1 MDLVS
6 VVYDFDFLK
15 PVFVHSTY
23 LEQLADSLKVNI
35 SSFFYISAC
44 VFVFYHV

>member
-1 MDLVS
+1 MTLIFKTS
-6 VVYDFDFLK
+6 
-15 PVFVHSTY
+15 VFVHSTY

-35 SSFFYISAC
+35 SSFFYISVC